1 MSNLP
6 TMPGCMPLEA
16 ADADHTVLDFA
27 ASPVLRAL
35 RVGSSP
41 LGWWRLLP
49 ADAYRAAD
57 HLRIGAALDEVAIA
71 LASSRIAPALG
82 GDPDAAIA
90 LVLALM
96 PIKTRSLEVDIA
108 MTAVL
113 RCVLDGDLRCALVLG
128 HVIDRADLDPV
139 HAANLCASWF
149 EFHLHHSPSRVGF
162 TAADKAVLKALH
174 GFDARAPED
183 AHT

>member
-6 TMPGCMPLEA
+6 TKCTPLEPA
-16 ADADHTVLDFA
+16 GADDTVLDLA

-35 RVGSSP
+35 RIGSSP
-41 LGWWRLLP
+41 LSWWRMLP
-49 ADAYRAAD
+49 ADAFRAAD
-57 HLRIGAALDEVAIA
+57 QFRIGAALDEVAIV
-71 LASSRIAPALG
+71 LANSRIAPALG

-90 LVLALM
+90 LVLSLM
-96 PIKTRSLEVDIA
+96 PIKERSLEVDIA

-113 RCVLDGDLRCALVLG
+113 RAVLDGDLRCALVLG
-128 HVIDRADLDPV
+128 HIIDRADLDPV

-162 TAADKAVLKALH
+162 TAAEQAVMKALH
-174 GFDARAPED
+174 AFDPRGSEH
-183 AHT
+183 AHR